1 MKIAIC
7 DDEPLF
13 IQQLQQMIQQLYPL
27 PELMI
32 DTFTAGEQLLD
43 KIIRSQIAYQLI
55 LLDIEMDGDNGL
67 HIARRLQQM
76 HYEAPVVF
84 ITSHQ
89 EFALDGYEVNALR
102 FLTKPVSP
110 QKLLEALQT
119 AGRTLQQ
126 QKTILLEARE
136 GTHLIKIQNLICV
149 EARNQDLI
157 FYLPD
162 KQLTRRETLSKY
174 ETLLQDMDFV
184 RCHRSYLVNLNAVK
198 QLTVQDVLLTNNMR
212 VPVSRLRRKT
222 FAAAL
227 HRYVQQAVRM

>member
-110 QKLLEALQT
+110 QKLLEAL
-119 AGRTLQQ
+119 GVPGE
-126 QKTILLEARE
+126 ILDELVDAVCK
-136 GTHLIKIQNLICV
+136 L
-149 EARNQDLI
+149 RNQDNHQKGNYAEHNDI
-157 FYLPD
+157 
-162 KQLTRRETLSKY
+162 RRDQRQRLSHFFEKP
-174 ETLLQDMDFV
+174 
-184 RCHRSYLVNLNAVK
+184 A
-198 QLTVQDVLLTNNMR
+198 
-212 VPVSRLRRKT
+212 PV
-222 FAAAL
+222 
-227 HRYVQQAVRM
+227 V

>member
-43 KIIRSQIAYQLI
+43 KIIRSQSAYQLI

-89 EFALDGYEVNALR
+89 EFALEGYEVNALR

-119 AGRTLQQ
+119 ASRTLQQ
-126 QKTILLEARE
+126 Q
-136 GTHLIKIQNLICV
+136 
-149 EARNQDLI
+149 
-157 FYLPD
+157 
-162 KQLTRRETLSKY
+162 
-174 ETLLQDMDFV
+174 
-184 RCHRSYLVNLNAVK
+184 
-198 QLTVQDVLLTNNMR
+198 
-212 VPVSRLRRKT
+212 
-222 FAAAL
+222 
-227 HRYVQQAVRM
+227 

>member
-89 EFALDGYEVNALR
+89 
-102 FLTKPVSP
+102 
-110 QKLLEALQT
+110 
-119 AGRTLQQ
+119 
-126 QKTILLEARE
+126 
-136 GTHLIKIQNLICV
+136 
-149 EARNQDLI
+149 
-157 FYLPD
+157 
-162 KQLTRRETLSKY
+162 
-174 ETLLQDMDFV
+174 
-184 RCHRSYLVNLNAVK
+184 
-198 QLTVQDVLLTNNMR
+198 
-212 VPVSRLRRKT
+212 
-222 FAAAL
+222 
-227 HRYVQQAVRM
+227 